1 MRHPKLTESMVL
13 KLTAW
18 NNGKFHSSGAGYGF
32 KVSIQ
37 DRDRYFNR
45 AWKEATLVLPFRDGS
60 KEEKVNVGKSSFWSD
75 SCHELISKQ
84 IGLWL
89 IECGLAPW
97 PSGSPPRVQAVAL
110 GTGRFELRSPRGET

>member
-1 MRHPKLTESMVL
+1 LTESIVL
-13 KLTAW
+13 IWTAW

-45 AWKEATLVLPFRDGS
+45 AWKEAKLVLLFRDGS
-60 KEEKVNVGKSSFWSD
+60 KEEKVNIAKPSFWSD
-75 SCHELISKQ
+75 RCHEIISKQ

-89 IECGLAPW
+89 MECGLAPW
-97 PSGSPPRVQAVAL
+97 PSRSKPKLQAVVL
-110 GTGRFELRSPRGET
+110 GAGRFELRSPRGERI